1 MPFPAIYG
9 ILNYNVHIIPYFPQ
23 GYGRTACGSRKNP
36 GGDFLKKKKLW
47 LWLLLTFLWMGL
59 IFWQS
64 SRTATESRAESLG
77 LLYYVQKIFPW
88 MTHTLLRKLAH
99 FGEYAVL
106 GWLLTGALYRAK
118 NFLLLEPLAAGLFLA
133 LCDETLQLFVA
144 GRGSQVRDIW
154 IDLAGITTGTLI
166 LWLYYRLRKR

>member
-1 MPFPAIYG
+1 M
-9 ILNYNVHIIPYFPQ
+9 
-23 GYGRTACGSRKNP
+23 
-36 GGDFLKKKKLW
+36 KKKKLW

-64 SRTATESRAESLG
+64 SRTATERRAASLG

-118 NFLLLEPLAAGLFLA
+118 NFLLLKPLAAGLFLA

-154 IDLAGITTGTLI
+154 SDLAGITTGTLI

>member
-118 NFLLLEPLAAGLFLA
+118 NFLLLKPLAAGLFLA

>member
-1 MPFPAIYG
+1 M
-9 ILNYNVHIIPYFPQ
+9 
-23 GYGRTACGSRKNP
+23 
-36 GGDFLKKKKLW
+36 KKKKLW

-64 SRTATESRAESLG
+64 LRTAEESRGESLG
-77 LLYYVQKIFPW
+77 LLYYVQKVFPW
-88 MTHTLLRKLAH
+88 MTHNLLRKLAH
-99 FGEYAVL
+99 FGEYAVF

-118 NFLLLEPLAAGLFLA
+118 NFLLLKPLAAGLFIA

-144 GRGSQVRDIW
+144 GRGSQTQDIW
-154 IDLAGITTGTLI
+154 IDLAGVTVGTLI

>member
-1 MPFPAIYG
+1 MR
-9 ILNYNVHIIPYFPQ
+9 
-23 GYGRTACGSRKNP
+23 RTACGSRKHP

-47 LWLLLTFLWMGL
+47 PWLLLTFLWLAL

-64 SRTATESRAESLG
+64 SRTADDSRAESLG
-77 LLYYVQKIFPW
+77 LLYYVQKVFPW

-106 GWLLTGALYRAK
+106 GWLLTGSLYRAK
-118 NFLLLEPLAAGLFLA
+118 NFLLLKPLAAGLFLA

-144 GRGSQVRDIW
+144 GRGSQVQDIW
-154 IDLAGITTGTLI
+154 IDLAGVTAGTLI